1 MIFKSVFLYEEP
13 IFRRAKGGINAVSRR
28 CFRFRFREIPTV
40 VSLPRNDKL
49 YTRVR
54 HFSRII
60 IINKAYVRTAT
71 VIARSATRDVAIALA
86 RRGGTKCRKNSPQV
100 TVFSQ
105 SGEATCCERGGKTY
119 FRTRLP
125 KYLTA
130 RIPDL
135 TKKRHATFCAGLLA
149 RVCAILC

>member
-40 VSLPRNDKL
+40 VSLPRNDIL
-49 YTRVR
+49 YMRVQR
-54 HFSRII
+54 FIKINII
-60 IINKAYVRTAT
+60 KPCVHPYRL
-71 VIARSATRDVAIALA
+71 VIARSATRSVAIALA

-135 TKKRHATFCAGLLA
+135 TKKRHATFCAGPLA